1 MGNRSSRTDG
11 IQRALVMLLAAFGPL
26 YALGQELPELASPS
40 SASGNPTTARFFGG
54 ASADNGETFGSSF
67 DFNTPLDISGSI
79 QIEETHINTVG
90 NLYIVVLLGEDY
102 LYRDSEGNYQAWD
115 LDLSTLQAASPDK
128 TLSSVELLMI
138 ADDVPLG
145 PAGVAGLT
153 LSIFFAYDTSAVPGE
168 LYYSGN
174 PVTVAIGTEPPTEPA
189 GTEPPAEPAGTEPP
203 AEPASLELYN
213 ASISAPIVQ
222 SRCVSCHVSGGASG
236 STRLVFV
243 RSSVDNYMMLNYNE
257 MVDFVRNTPSGATLI
272 LSKPQGIGHGGGIQL
287 RSGSIELDN
296 LSKFVEAL

>member
-1 MGNRSSRTDG
+1 M
-11 IQRALVMLLAAFGPL
+11 QRVLVMLFAAFGPL
-26 YALGQELPELASPS
+26 YAYGQELPELASPL

-54 ASADNGETFGSSF
+54 ASADNGQTFGSSF
-67 DFNTPLDISGSI
+67 DFNTPLDILGSI

-102 LYRDSEGNYQAWD
+102 LYRDPEGNYQAWD
-115 LDLSTLQAASPDK
+115 LELSTLQAASPDK
-128 TLSSVELLMI
+128 TLSSFELLTI
-138 ADDVPLG
+138 VDDVPLG
-145 PAGVAGLT
+145 PAGAAGLT

-174 PVTVAIGTEPPTEPA
+174 PVTVAIGTEPPAEPA
-189 GTEPPAEPAGTEPP
+189 GAEPPAEPAGTEPP
-203 AEPASLELYN
+203 AEPASLTIYN
-213 ASISAPIVQ
+213 ALISAPIVQ

-236 STRLVFV
+236 YTRLVFV
-243 RSSVDNYMMLNYNE
+243 RSSVDNYMTHNYNQ
-257 MVDFVRNTPSGATLI
+257 MVDFVRNTPSGASLI

-287 RSGSIELDN
+287 PSGSIELDN

>member
-1 MGNRSSRTDG
+1 MVKQCNRTG
-11 IQRALVMLLAAFGPL
+11 GMQMQRALIMLLATFGPW
-26 YALGQELPELASPS
+26 YALGQQLPELASPS

-79 QIEETHINTVG
+79 QIEESHINTVG

-115 LDLSTLQAASPDK
+115 LELSTLQAASPDK
-128 TLSSVELLMI
+128 TLSSFEPLTIV
-138 ADDVPLG
+138 DDVPLG
-145 PAGVAGLT
+145 PAGAAGLT
-153 LSIFFAYDTSAVPGE
+153 LSIFFAYNTSAVPGE
-168 LYYSGN
+168 LYYSGT
-174 PVTVAIGTEPPTEPA
+174 PVTLAI
-189 GTEPPAEPAGTEPP
+189 GTEPP
-203 AEPASLELYN
+203 AEPASLMLYN

-236 STRLVFV
+236 NTRLVFV
-243 RSSVDNYMMLNYNE
+243 RSSVDNYMTLNYNE
-257 MVDFVRNTPSGATLI
+257 MVDFVRNTPNGASLI
-272 LSKPQGIGHGGGIQL
+272 LSKPQGIGHGGGMQL
-287 RSGSIELDN
+287 LSGSIELDN

>member
-1 MGNRSSRTDG
+1 MQM
-11 IQRALVMLLAAFGPL
+11 QRALIMLLAAFGPW
-26 YALGQELPELASPS
+26 YVLGQELPELASPS

-79 QIEETHINTVG
+79 QIEESHINTVG

-128 TLSSVELLMI
+128 TLSSFEPLTIV
-138 ADDVPLG
+138 DDVPLG
-145 PAGVAGLT
+145 PAGAAGLT
-153 LSIFFAYDTSAVPGE
+153 LSIFFAYNTSAVPGE
-168 LYYSGN
+168 LYYSGT
-174 PVTVAIGTEPPTEPA
+174 PVTLAIGA
-189 GTEPPAEPAGTEPP
+189 EPP
-203 AEPASLELYN
+203 AEPASLTLYN

-222 SRCVSCHVSGGASG
+222 SRCVSCHVSGGVSG
-236 STRLVFV
+236 NTRLVFV
-243 RSSVDNYMMLNYNE
+243 RSSVDNYMTLNYNE
-257 MVDFVRNTPSGATLI
+257 MVDFVRNTPNGASLI

-287 RSGSIELDN
+287 LSGSIELDN
-296 LSKFVEAL
+296 LSKFIEAL

>member
-1 MGNRSSRTDG
+1 M
-11 IQRALVMLLAAFGPL
+11 QRVLVMLFAAFGPL
-26 YALGQELPELASPS
+26 YAYGQELPELASPL

-67 DFNTPLDISGSI
+67 DFNTPLNISGSI

-128 TLSSVELLMI
+128 TLSSVELLVI
-138 ADDVPLG
+138 ADNVPLG
-145 PAGVAGLT
+145 PAGAAGLT

-174 PVTVAIGTEPPTEPA
+174 PVTVAIGTEPP
-189 GTEPPAEPAGTEPP
+189 AEPAGTEPP

-222 SRCVSCHVSGGASG
+222 ARCVSCHVSGGASG

-243 RSSVDNYMMLNYNE
+243 RSSVNNYMMLNYNE

>member
-1 MGNRSSRTDG
+1 
-11 IQRALVMLLAAFGPL
+11 MLLATFGPWNV
-26 YALGQELPELASPS
+26 LGQELPELASPS
-40 SASGNPTTARFFGG
+40 SASGNPTTARFYGG

-79 QIEETHINTVG
+79 QIEESHINTVG

-115 LDLSTLQAASPDK
+115 LELSTLQAASPDK
-128 TLSSVELLMI
+128 TLSSFEPLTIV
-138 ADDVPLG
+138 DDVPLG
-145 PAGVAGLT
+145 PAGAAGLT
-153 LSIFFAYDTSAVPGE
+153 LSIFFAYNTSAVPGE
-168 LYYSGN
+168 LYYSGT
-174 PVTVAIGTEPPTEPA
+174 PVTLAI
-189 GTEPPAEPAGTEPP
+189 GTEPP
-203 AEPASLELYN
+203 AEPASLTLYN

-236 STRLVFV
+236 NTRLVFV
-243 RSSVDNYMMLNYNE
+243 RSSVDNYMTLNYNE
-257 MVDFVRNTPSGATLI
+257 MVDFVRNTPNGASLI

-287 RSGSIELDN
+287 LSGSIELDN

>member
-1 MGNRSSRTDG
+1 MGNRSGSTDG
-11 IQRALVMLLAAFGPL
+11 MQRVLVMLLAAFGPL
-26 YALGQELPELASPS
+26 YAYGQELPELASPL

-54 ASADNGETFGSSF
+54 ASADNGQTFGSSF
-67 DFNTPLDISGSI
+67 DFNTPLDILGSI

-102 LYRDSEGNYQAWD
+102 LYRDPEGNYQAWD
-115 LDLSTLQAASPDK
+115 LELSTLQAASPDK
-128 TLSSVELLMI
+128 TLSSFELLTI
-138 ADDVPLG
+138 VDDVPLG
-145 PAGVAGLT
+145 PAGAAGLT

-174 PVTVAIGTEPPTEPA
+174 PVTVAIGTEPPAEPA
-189 GTEPPAEPAGTEPP
+189 GAEPPAEPAGTEPP
-203 AEPASLELYN
+203 AEPASLTIYN
-213 ASISAPIVQ
+213 TLISAPIVQ

-236 STRLVFV
+236 YTRLVFV
-243 RSSVDNYMMLNYNE
+243 RSSVDNYMTHNYNQ
-257 MVDFVRNTPSGATLI
+257 MVDFVRNTPSGASLI

-287 RSGSIELDN
+287 PSGSIQLDN

>member
-1 MGNRSSRTDG
+1 MVKQCNRTG
-11 IQRALVMLLAAFGPL
+11 GMQMQRALIMLLATFGPL
-26 YALGQELPELASPS
+26 YALGQQLPELASPS
-40 SASGNPTTARFFGG
+40 SASGNPTTARFYGG

-79 QIEETHINTVG
+79 QIEESHINTVG

-115 LDLSTLQAASPDK
+115 LELSTLQAASPDK
-128 TLSSVELLMI
+128 TLSSFEPLTIV
-138 ADDVPLG
+138 DDMPLG
-145 PAGVAGLT
+145 PAGAAGLS
-153 LSIFFAYDTSAVPGE
+153 LSIFFAYNTSAEPGE
-168 LYYSGN
+168 LYYSGT
-174 PVTVAIGTEPPTEPA
+174 PVTLAI
-189 GTEPPAEPAGTEPP
+189 GTEPP
-203 AEPASLELYN
+203 AEPASLTLYN

-236 STRLVFV
+236 NTRLVFV
-243 RSSVDNYMMLNYNE
+243 RSSVDNYMTLNYNE
-257 MVDFVRNTPSGATLI
+257 MVDFVRNTPNGASLI

-287 RSGSIELDN
+287 LSGSIELDN

>member
-1 MGNRSSRTDG
+1 MGNRSGRTDG
-11 IQRALVMLLAAFGPL
+11 MQRVLVMLFAAFGPL
-26 YALGQELPELASPS
+26 YAYGQELPELASPL

-67 DFNTPLDISGSI
+67 DFNTPLNISGSI

-128 TLSSVELLMI
+128 TLSSVELLVI
-138 ADDVPLG
+138 ADNVPLG
-145 PAGVAGLT
+145 PAGAAGLT

-174 PVTVAIGTEPPTEPA
+174 PVTVAIGTEPP
-189 GTEPPAEPAGTEPP
+189 AEPAGTEPP

-222 SRCVSCHVSGGASG
+222 ARCVSCHVSGGASG

-243 RSSVDNYMMLNYNE
+243 RSSVNNYMMLNYNE

>member
-1 MGNRSSRTDG
+1 MGNRSGRTDG

-102 LYRDSEGNYQAWD
+102 LYRDPEGNYQAWD
-115 LDLSTLQAASPDK
+115 LELSTLQAASPDK
-128 TLSSVELLMI
+128 TLSSFELLTI
-138 ADDVPLG
+138 VDDVPLG
-145 PAGVAGLT
+145 PAGAAGLT

-174 PVTVAIGTEPPTEPA
+174 PVTVAIGTEPP
-189 GTEPPAEPAGTEPP
+189 AEPAGTEPP
-203 AEPASLELYN
+203 AEPASLTIYN
-213 ASISAPIVQ
+213 ALISAPIVQ

-236 STRLVFV
+236 YTRLVFV
-243 RSSVDNYMMLNYNE
+243 RSSVDNYMTHNYNQ
-257 MVDFVRNTPSGATLI
+257 MVDFVRNTPSGASLI

-287 RSGSIELDN
+287 PSGSIELDN

>member
-1 MGNRSSRTDG
+1 MVKQCNRTG
-11 IQRALVMLLAAFGPL
+11 GMQMQRALIMLLATFGPW
-26 YALGQELPELASPS
+26 YALGQQLPELASPS
-40 SASGNPTTARFFGG
+40 SASGNPTTARFYGG

-79 QIEETHINTVG
+79 QIEESHINTVG

-115 LDLSTLQAASPDK
+115 LELSTLQAASPDK
-128 TLSSVELLMI
+128 TLSSFEPLTIV
-138 ADDVPLG
+138 DDMPLG
-145 PAGVAGLT
+145 PAGAAGLT
-153 LSIFFAYDTSAVPGE
+153 LSIFFAYNTSAVPGE
-168 LYYSGN
+168 LYYSGT
-174 PVTVAIGTEPPTEPA
+174 PVTLAIGTEA
-189 GTEPPAEPAGTEPP
+189 P
-203 AEPASLELYN
+203 AEPASLTLYN

-236 STRLVFV
+236 NTRLVFV
-243 RSSVDNYMMLNYNE
+243 RSSVDNYMTLNYNE
-257 MVDFVRNTPSGATLI
+257 MVDFVRNTPNGASLI

-287 RSGSIELDN
+287 LSGSIELDN

>member
-1 MGNRSSRTDG
+1 M
-11 IQRALVMLLAAFGPL
+11 QRVLVMLFAAFGPL
-26 YALGQELPELASPS
+26 YAYGQELPELASPL

-67 DFNTPLDISGSI
+67 DFNTPLNISGSI

-128 TLSSVELLMI
+128 TLSSVELLVI
-138 ADDVPLG
+138 ADNVPLG
-145 PAGVAGLT
+145 PAGAAGLT

-174 PVTVAIGTEPPTEPA
+174 PVTVAI

-243 RSSVDNYMMLNYNE
+243 RSSVNNYIMLNYNE

>member
-1 MGNRSSRTDG
+1 M
-11 IQRALVMLLAAFGPL
+11 QRVLVMLFAAFGPL
-26 YALGQELPELASPS
+26 YAYGQELPELASPL

-54 ASADNGETFGSSF
+54 ASADNGQTFGSSF
-67 DFNTPLDISGSI
+67 DFNTPLDILGSI

-102 LYRDSEGNYQAWD
+102 LYRDPEGNYQAWD
-115 LDLSTLQAASPDK
+115 LELSTLQAASPDK
-128 TLSSVELLMI
+128 TLSSFEPLTIV
-138 ADDVPLG
+138 DDVPLG
-145 PAGVAGLT
+145 PAGAAGLT

-174 PVTVAIGTEPPTEPA
+174 PVTVAIGTEPPAEPA
-189 GTEPPAEPAGTEPP
+189 GAEPPAEPAGTEPP
-203 AEPASLELYN
+203 AEPASLTIYN
-213 ASISAPIVQ
+213 TLISAPIVQ

-236 STRLVFV
+236 YTRLVFV
-243 RSSVDNYMMLNYNE
+243 RSSVDNYMTHNYNQ
-257 MVDFVRNTPSGATLI
+257 MVDFVRNTPSGASLI

-287 RSGSIELDN
+287 PSGSIELDN

>member
-1 MGNRSSRTDG
+1 MGNRSGSTDG
-11 IQRALVMLLAAFGPL
+11 MQRVLVMLLAAFGPL
-26 YALGQELPELASPS
+26 YAYGQELPELASPS

-102 LYRDSEGNYQAWD
+102 LYRDPEGNYQAWD
-115 LDLSTLQAASPDK
+115 LELSTLQAASPDK
-128 TLSSVELLMI
+128 TLSSFELLTI
-138 ADDVPLG
+138 VDDVPLG
-145 PAGVAGLT
+145 PAGAAGLT

-174 PVTVAIGTEPPTEPA
+174 PVTVAIGTEPP
-189 GTEPPAEPAGTEPP
+189 AEPAGTEPP
-203 AEPASLELYN
+203 AEPASLTIYN
-213 ASISAPIVQ
+213 ALISAPIVQ

-236 STRLVFV
+236 YTRLVFV
-243 RSSVDNYMMLNYNE
+243 RSSVDNYMTHNYNQ
-257 MVDFVRNTPSGATLI
+257 MVDFVRNTPSGASLI

-287 RSGSIELDN
+287 PSGSIELDN